1 MGHDHDHLPSE
12 IRHEKPLWWAL
23 GLTTTF
29 LLVEVAGAFW
39 TNSLALLSDAA
50 HMATDTLALMIA
62 LVAVRLSRRPPDA
75 KRTYGYARL
84 EALGAM
90 FNGGMLFLVAGYIL
104 WEAIERFRQ
113 PQEIAS
119 TGMLV
124 IAAFGLVINLISMR
138 LLRAGSGE
146 SLNVKGAYLEVWA
159 DMLGSVAVIIG
170 ALLIRW
176 TGWKPIDPILAVLIG
191 LWVLPRTWVL
201 MREAINVLLEGVPKG
216 TDIAAVRAALCA
228 QEGVVDVHDL
238 HVWALASSTPALT
251 AHVVM
256 ADGVEADALRR
267 ALTTTLHDRFEI
279 EHVTLQIEAEHCGDS
294 CSVGSAKAGDAHA
307 GHDHG
312 DHAHAHADHA
322 HAATDSRRTGTDAQ
336 GHHGHPHP

>member
-1 MGHDHDHLPSE
+1 MGHDHNHLPNE

-23 GLTTTF
+23 GLTAAF
-29 LLVEVAGAFW
+29 LLVEVIGAFV

-75 KRTYGYARL
+75 RRTYGYARL

-90 FNGGMLFLVAGYIL
+90 FNGGMLFVVAGYIL
-104 WEAIERFRQ
+104 WEAVARFRQ

-124 IAAFGLVINLISMR
+124 IAAIGLAVNLIAMR
-138 LLRAGSGE
+138 LLKAGSGE

-176 TGWKPIDPILAVLIG
+176 TGWKVIDPILAVLIG

-216 TDIAAVRAALCA
+216 IVLSEVRGSLCSHA
-228 QEGVVDVHDL
+228 SVVDVHDL
-238 HVWALASSTPALT
+238 HVWALASSTPALS
-251 AHVVM
+251 AHVVVAEG
-256 ADGVEADALRR
+256 ADTDQVRRELADALHER
-267 ALTTTLHDRFEI
+267 HGID
-279 EHVTLQIEAEHCGDS
+279 HVTLQLEADHCGDA
-294 CSVGSAKAGDAHA
+294 CAVGPTAKA
-307 GHDHG
+307 HDH
-312 DHAHAHADHA
+312 
-322 HAATDSRRTGTDAQ
+322 
-336 GHHGHPHP
+336 GHHGHVHH